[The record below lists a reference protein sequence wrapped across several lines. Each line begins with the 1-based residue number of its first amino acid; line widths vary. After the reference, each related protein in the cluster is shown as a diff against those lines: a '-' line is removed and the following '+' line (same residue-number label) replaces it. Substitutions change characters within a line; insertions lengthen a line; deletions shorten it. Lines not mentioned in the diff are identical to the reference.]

1 MNDQWNVLYKVSV
14 FYVDQKYKMAAT
26 TEHRFNTGPLWE
38 NIEIF
43 YSFFDQRQTGMKME
57 KNAHNTSV
65 N

>member
-1 MNDQWNVLYKVSV
+1 MNDHWNVLYKVSV

-43 YSFFDQRQTGMKME
+43 FSPKIL
-57 KNAHNTSV
+57 N
-65 N
+65 